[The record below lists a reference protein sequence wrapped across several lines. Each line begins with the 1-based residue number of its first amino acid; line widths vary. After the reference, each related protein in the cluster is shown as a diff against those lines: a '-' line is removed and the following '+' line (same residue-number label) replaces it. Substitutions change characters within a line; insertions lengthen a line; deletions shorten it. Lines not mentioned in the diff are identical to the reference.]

1 MVSRLAQAAAIHL
14 PRTLRIGAGASLALP
29 EVLRALRTTRPL
41 ICTDDFI
48 HKSGLM
54 QPMLDTLSEH
64 GIESKVFSGCIPDP
78 TTDSLDAGVDAAKDC
93 DVRRQD
99 QAQGTLA
106 HRTALSVPGCFSTRV
121 AQVVVGFGGGSSL
134 DSAKAIAVLACHGG
148 PLRRFKVPAEAPVGL
163 PVVAV
168 PTTAGTGSEV
178 TRVAIVTDSE
188 TQEKMLCLG
197 PGMLAD
203 AALVDFEL
211 SMAKPY
217 RLTADSGLDTLC
229 HALEAYV
236 SRKANAFTDQM
247 ALSSMRSVVDNLPA
261 ACADPNDRQARES
274 LMLAATQGGI
284 AFSNA
289 SVTLIHGMSRPLG
302 AAFHVPH
309 GLSNAILL
317 PSITE
322 WSLPGAEQRYAE
334 CARALGYASD
344 AQSDAEALAGLMGG
358 LRGLLTSLKVP
369 TGRPNPHPFTLAH
382 SSSPIHPRPNP
393 HSFTLTHS
401 PSPIHPSPIHPHPF
415 TLTHSSSPIHPPP
428 IHPHP
433 FTLTHSP
440 ITYHP
445 HLSPITY
452 HPHPHSHPHPSPL
465 PLALTLTLT
474 SLQVPTLV
482 DLGVPRAQFT
492 AMAPRMAEQ
501 ALASGSPANNPRVPD
516 AAQVVRLYQAI
527 YDEERQ
533 AASAP

>member
-1 MVSRLAQAAAIHL
+1 
-14 PRTLRIGAGASLALP
+14 
-29 EVLRALRTTRPL
+29 
-41 ICTDDFI
+41 
-48 HKSGLM
+48 
-54 QPMLDTLSEH
+54 
-64 GIESKVFSGCIPDP
+64 
-78 TTDSLDAGVDAAKDC
+78 
-93 DVRRQD
+93 
-99 QAQGTLA
+99 
-106 HRTALSVPGCFSTRV
+106 
-121 AQVVVGFGGGSSL
+121 
-134 DSAKAIAVLACHGG
+134 
-148 PLRRFKVPAEAPVGL
+148 
-163 PVVAV
+163 
-168 PTTAGTGSEV
+168 
-178 TRVAIVTDSE
+178 VTDSE

-369 TGRPNPHPFTLAH
+369 T
-382 SSSPIHPRPNP
+382 
-393 HSFTLTHS
+393 
-401 PSPIHPSPIHPHPF
+401 
-415 TLTHSSSPIHPPP
+415 
-428 IHPHP
+428 
-433 FTLTHSP
+433 
-440 ITYHP
+440 
-445 HLSPITY
+445 
-452 HPHPHSHPHPSPL
+452 
-465 PLALTLTLT
+465 
-474 SLQVPTLV
+474 LV
-482 DLGVPRAQFT
+482 DLGVPRAEFA

-527 YDEERQ
+527 YDEERH